1 MRWRQHPEAKIM
13 SNIMA
18 VLLNGL
24 AQLEFDRE
32 KPLPDYQTLYLDK
45 MDARMD
51 EGIRIGEASI
61 VNPDRKQRA
70 QFVAAN
76 LLHAIRNNDEPLA
89 SALCSYLA
97 VRLPELKQVRI
108 EEDRQDVSI
117 ELVFDEDY
125 RKQVAV
131 PFVHLH

>member
-1 MRWRQHPEAKIM
+1 M
-13 SNIMA
+13 SHIMA
-18 VLLNGL
+18 VLLNDL
-24 AQLEFDRE
+24 AELEYDRDQ
-32 KPLPDYQTLYLDK
+32 PLPEYQAVYLDR

-51 EGIRIGEASI
+51 RGIRIGEESI
-61 VNPDRKQRA
+61 INPDRNQRA

-76 LLHAIRNNDEPLA
+76 LVHAIKRNDEPLA
-89 SALCSYLA
+89 AALCSYLA

-108 EEDRQDVSI
+108 RDDAGDVTI

-131 PFVHLH
+131 PFTPLH

>member
-1 MRWRQHPEAKIM
+1 M
-13 SNIMA
+13 SQIMA

-24 AQLEFDRE
+24 AELEYDRQ
-32 KPLPDYQTLYLDK
+32 KPLPDYQAVYLDK
-45 MDARMD
+45 MDTRMD
-51 EGIRIGEASI
+51 AGIRIGKGSI
-61 VNPDRKQRA
+61 VNPDLNQRT

-89 SALCSYLA
+89 AALCSYLA
-97 VRLPELKQVRI
+97 VRLPDLKQIKI
-108 EEDRQDVSI
+108 EDDQQNVSI

-131 PFVHLH
+131 PFNHFH

>member
-1 MRWRQHPEAKIM
+1 VTH
-13 SNIMA
+13 IMA

-24 AQLEFDRE
+24 AQLEFDRG
-32 KPLPDYQTLYLDK
+32 KPLPDYQALYLDK
-45 MDARMD
+45 MDTRMD
-51 EGIRIGEASI
+51 EGIRIGDASI
-61 VNPDRKQRA
+61 VNPDRNQRA

-76 LLHAIRNNDEPLA
+76 LLHAIKNNDEPLA
-89 SALCSYLA
+89 AALCSYLA
-97 VRLPELKQVRI
+97 VRLPELKQIRI
-108 EEDRQDVSI
+108 EEDQQDVSI

>member
-1 MRWRQHPEAKIM
+1 MTH
-13 SNIMA
+13 IMA

-24 AQLEFDRE
+24 AELEYDRE
-32 KPLPDYQTLYLDK
+32 KPLPDYQAVYLDR
-45 MDARMD
+45 MDSRMD
-51 EGIRIGEASI
+51 EGIRMGEASI
-61 VNPDRKQRA
+61 VNPDLSQRA

-76 LLHAIRNNDEPLA
+76 LLHAIRNNDQALA
-89 SALCSYLA
+89 AALCSYLA

-108 EEDRQDVSI
+108 EDDQQDVSI

-131 PFVHLH
+131 PFTTLH

>member
-1 MRWRQHPEAKIM
+1 M
-13 SNIMA
+13 SHVMA

-24 AQLEFDRE
+24 AELEYDRE
-32 KPLPDYQTLYLDK
+32 KPLPDYQAVYLDRMDTR
-45 MDARMD
+45 MDA
-51 EGIRIGEASI
+51 GIRLGEASI
-61 VNPDRKQRA
+61 VNPDRNQRA

-76 LLHAIRNNDEPLA
+76 LLHAIKNNDEPLA
-89 SALCSYLA
+89 AALCSYLA

-108 EEDRQDVSI
+108 EEDRRDVSI

>member
-1 MRWRQHPEAKIM
+1 MTH
-13 SNIMA
+13 IMA

-24 AQLEFDRE
+24 AQLEFDRG
-32 KPLPDYQTLYLDK
+32 KPLPDYQALYLDK
-45 MDARMD
+45 MDTRMD
-51 EGIRIGEASI
+51 EGIRIGDASI
-61 VNPDRKQRA
+61 VNPDRNQRA

-76 LLHAIRNNDEPLA
+76 LLHAIKNNDEPLA
-89 SALCSYLA
+89 AALCSYLA
-97 VRLPELKQVRI
+97 VRLPELKQIRI
-108 EEDRQDVSI
+108 EEDQQDVSI

>member
-1 MRWRQHPEAKIM
+1 M
-13 SNIMA
+13 SHIMA

-24 AQLEFDRE
+24 AELEYDRE
-32 KPLPDYQTLYLDK
+32 KPLPDYQAVYLDRMDTR
-45 MDARMD
+45 MDA
-51 EGIRIGEASI
+51 GIRIGAASI
-61 VNPDRKQRA
+61 VNPDRNQRA

-89 SALCSYLA
+89 AALCSYLA

-108 EEDRQDVSI
+108 EEDQQDVSI
-117 ELVFDEDY
+117 ELIFDEDY

-131 PFVHLH
+131 PFSPLH